1 MFELNLQTVVKGRE
15 CSHVD
20 ICGTQLSFHLL
31 VPLYKKKGNLYTVA
45 SGLKK
50 MLKKSEPF
58 RSGELPCRNCDKTKA
73 LKRETIKYLV
83 VSKVPEILILQIGR
97 TENTETYN
105 SLRKR
110 NILVRYQHTLKIDE
124 VEWEV
129 DGSKKAVQ
137 HSYKLYGVVL
147 HSGNIDCGHYYCY
160 VMHRITLKWFKCNDS
175 LVTPIEE
182 KNVLNSPNAYL
193 LFYEKNP

>member
-124 VEWEV
+124 VEWADTLDQLFERLSETLNIETEYITFTYNGKQFRY
-129 DGSKKAVQ
+129 DSSEKSKRLTDIGLIDR
-137 HSYKLYGVVL
+137 STIFVV
-147 HSGNIDCGHYYCY
+147 SRVKGGYR
-160 VMHRITLKWFKCNDS
+160 M
-175 LVTPIEE
+175 
-182 KNVLNSPNAYL
+182 
-193 LFYEKNP
+193 